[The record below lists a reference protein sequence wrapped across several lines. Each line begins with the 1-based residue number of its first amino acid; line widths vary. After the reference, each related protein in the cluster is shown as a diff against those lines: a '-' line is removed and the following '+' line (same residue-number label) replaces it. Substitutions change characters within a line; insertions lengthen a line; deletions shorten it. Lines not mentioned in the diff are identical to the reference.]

1 MCRYDALNISGD
13 TKAANLKLDAL
24 GVVLE
29 GIQTV
34 QLANLQGSVNTLDS
48 KLGPQLGNGGI
59 SGFLKRLW
67 DRFNISKILEILTFI
82 TVLHNAYMLSNALTQ
97 TLFSAFDNV
106 LEMFG
111 INLKDSEG
119 EDIQVNEWVGD
130 QIEAFFKTIFG
141 AETVDGTI
149 AAWKKYNR
157 IYQAAANIINS
168 IQSISYSILEALET
182 VGNYVAKIGNAARK
196 AGTVMENAYG
206 WMNPNLNF
214 MNGRFF
220 RWLNGTQEVVE
231 SIEEVTSETLSVV
244 ETTRELKKQT
254 DELSKE
260 LGIGEEK
267 VKKSEDAAK
276 QASQSPPISS
286 SEEKRSE

>member
-1 MCRYDALNISGD
+1 MKI
-13 TKAANLKLDAL
+13 ANKKLDAL

-34 QLANLQGSVNTLDS
+34 QLANISAVTNSIDN
-48 KLGPQLGNGGI
+48 KLGPQIGNGGI

-67 DRFNISKILEILTFI
+67 DRSNISKILEILTFI

-111 INLKDSEG
+111 VELKDSEG
-119 EDIQVNEWVGD
+119 RNIDTNNWVGN
-130 QIEAFFKTIFG
+130 QIKNFFKTIFG
-141 AETVDGTI
+141 AEAVDGTI

-196 AGTVMENAYG
+196 AGTVLENAYG

-220 RWLNGTQEVVE
+220 RWMNGAQDAVE
-231 SIEEVTSETLSVV
+231 AIEEVTSETLDIV
-244 ETTRELKKQT
+244 ETSRELKKQSA
-254 DELSKE
+254 ELAKE
-260 LGIGEEK
+260 LGMGEEK
-267 VKKSEDAAK
+267 VKKAEAASK
-276 QASQSPPISS
+276 AASASPNISTDQ
-286 SEEKRSE
+286 EKRAE